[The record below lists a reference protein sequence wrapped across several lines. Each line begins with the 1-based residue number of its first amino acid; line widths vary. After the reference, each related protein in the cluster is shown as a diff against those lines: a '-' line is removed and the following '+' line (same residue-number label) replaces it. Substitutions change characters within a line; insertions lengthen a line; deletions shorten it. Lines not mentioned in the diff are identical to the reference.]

1 MTDMIA
7 DFPPQ
12 PIKPIAALLAAARL
26 IRNSQDTKQVALLG
40 IALTGNSQRKVYR
53 RFIATPHGQAVIRE
67 RRELPPILD
76 NHDYLRSLPENSLG
90 RHYLAFMQAEGLSA
104 QGLLDATPAY
114 TEHLA
119 TLPEAFRLFSDYTQ
133 RGSHD
138 LHHILA
144 GYGRDEL
151 GEACVLAMAYEH
163 LNIRGYKV
171 ISTIGPLIVAKHIRR
186 LGVSAQGVAAAVR
199 EAKMIGRRAE
209 WIPALD
215 IVAALKEDLDELRAR
230 LKLAPPLR
238 YRKVVTRIQAQTGW
252 RRGPFV
258 DFVK

>member
-76 NHDYLRSLPENSLG
+76 NHE
-90 RHYLAFMQAEGLSA
+90 AEGLSA

-186 LGVSAQGVAAAVR
+186 LGVSAQGVGAAVR